1 MFKFKR
7 RHDAT
12 TFDSEVNGFKQ
23 SSLAFLRI
31 LACVTNTQANTM
43 FKKHK
48 AAGHDG
54 IIFFKIL
61 EDFDSTFSAVFR
73 SSVASWWKVVFAL
86 GSIL

>member
-1 MFKFKR
+1 MFKVKR

-12 TFDSEVNGFKQ
+12 TFDSDVNGFIQ

-61 EDFDSTFSAVFR
+61 FPQYSAVLLHLGGKLYLRLAQYYEIWFR
-73 SSVASWWKVVFAL
+73 
-86 GSIL
+86 